1 MCSWLCVSRFRSRE
15 VCNASA
21 SGLVPTSFVA
31 LSFSVYQFLF
41 AQLLVLLILPSLCV
55 DICVLSAHSYPFKT
69 NDLIPQG
76 ENQNKSNS
84 PVHGSSDQRWP
95 VPWVILNG
103 LVPSQHPALH
113 RPGTRL
119 RRITRN
125 LPFHTPPRITPDLP
139 PLVRFFDRTGLQ
151 IQCLAAGNPRPRIRW
166 FSLPTNGRT
175 ARADHLV
182 GAAHSDKLS
191 LRSAAT
197 SLSADEPERSRTD
210 EQDAVVVNVSNGEAE
225 EEEEEE
231 EKGEDELVS
240 ELGYNNYVK
249 EAPQAD
255 QAEPVEVPSESDTE
269 EPVGLFDQSKSTNQ
283 VIVGDGWLNF
293 TAARSSTMRMVFF
306 CQAENY
312 LGRARSRKMVVHQVP
327 MPDKNLR
334 IVYNTFPIKP
344 NQKAVITCQPEQGIF
359 NRFLKVNFWEVY
371 LNGTLINTIDRSFG
385 RFSMIN
391 ITKHPELHIRAV
403 TETELA
409 GLEVRCV
416 LQSIVDES
424 VKVERPERGRLQ
436 RLQLGFSYNELRSI
450 GNEISVLRGST
461 IELPWAVE
469 GEVRV
474 RVDWFYL
481 NDASRNRQ
489 TIALDSSSSSVS
501 GPGNTGSGSGSLISG
516 QKSNELSSELLR
528 QSSGVNNRVLPWG
541 TKYELV
547 DGAFGNLRLVNL
559 SVQDSGHYIA
569 ESAHGARSL
578 QVKYSVRVRAPLGV
592 KITPQL
598 RTVDWGSRVELS
610 CEVTGHPRQL
620 VYWLHNA
627 HLVPRRHHV
636 RTVAP
641 ATSSSDSADHAA
653 GRFSTDS
660 LTERLIIEAFTLED
674 VGVYQCIAENGH
686 SAERLGLSAMDSLVY
701 HTRVTSGPPIS
712 ERKTSSSSTTGG
724 PDGENGFFSF
734 DDRASSS
741 ASSHSAGTSATTST
755 TTSTGEGVG
764 DLVDNAQAT
773 ALLTMGKMRPS
784 LTWQH
789 PAVETG
795 AIAAQVLLSIRTGVT
810 DVMLECR
817 FAANPTPNITWYRD
831 DEPVPQDNL
840 GVITP
845 HVLSDNQTA
854 YTTVTRLTLNIRKI
868 PDLNDLWA
876 FGGEYRAIAVNDYGQ
891 ADCRSYVLLETPLRL
906 RKPEMAK
913 PAIAGRAYT
922 IKCYF
927 IGSGIPSLQ
936 WHRIKAGD
944 VQRIPVDHRHQLL
957 EDGRALRITEVMQ
970 EEDEADY
977 RCTATLGEMIANMTV
992 RLKVSHAPRLY
1003 DLPQTRQVKNS
1014 RDMLSY
1020 SCALQNMAD
1029 KPWYA
1034 WWEFQREGSTSVI
1047 RLPPPGYKRYEGF
1060 YISYVAEGGNET
1072 KTYTIPN
1079 TLFTKVPDFAH
1090 SEANSA
1096 VHVTVKQLR
1105 KELHHG
1111 NLTCV
1116 VANEVGWD
1124 RQSIRVTFVPELEF
1138 EIRPPNNK
1146 DVTLGQTIS
1155 IDCAAK
1161 PSDLQP
1167 VVEWKYLQK
1176 TTGSYVS
1183 VSDLSEATN
1192 GRIAQLQN
1200 GTLLLSYVDD
1210 SDPREFLCFLKPGRI
1225 STAAQRSS
1233 AVNLEVHV
1241 PARIEPIEN
1250 LEKVRGSRFNLTC
1263 SVHGDPDDLRAAWYY
1278 RLSQNSKWHLIDKPC
1293 VVPLALLDDNRSV
1306 LREDGTMDPRL
1317 FDETA
1322 RFTESSSIRSDLS
1335 VTSTISSLTDCQ
1347 SYATE
1352 GLESGILFRQVSF
1365 FKPNKRGLDR
1375 QLQFFSVKEVHMGD
1389 YLCRASNMYNR
1400 NADDERVEVEAFA
1413 RLTVISVPDP
1423 VSFVQNSSRTT
1434 ATTVSF
1440 AWLPPTRDGNKPVR
1454 KYRIRYSHSD
1464 EAHSTQQSNVTEL
1477 DVNAS
1482 LRRIELK
1489 NLRPYTKYHITVAA
1503 INDVGPS
1510 VENALALTTQEAK
1523 PDGPVRRLVANGT
1536 ASDTIVVA
1544 WDNPAPEHLNG
1555 NVDRYW
1561 VCRQRVNDSL
1571 TVSELA
1577 RLPWPDEASEE
1588 QMSSSGINARGR
1600 YGPVHCAKVIRQ
1612 RDYEVTGLPKFT
1624 AYAFRVI
1631 ALNSK
1636 GPSPPAFIQA
1646 RTLEDLPQAPPA
1658 DVACASQ
1665 QHSITVSWNPPH
1677 PNTINGILTE
1687 YHVSYFAANA
1697 YGDETNSV
1705 KQAVKGQT
1713 TVTLAGLL
1721 AYTNYSVQVAVSN
1734 RKGRGPSSP
1743 RLICRTK
1750 EAPPTAPEHI
1760 KANPLN
1766 GSCVMVS
1773 WSHPRKPQGHTRS
1786 YCLEAIPL
1794 VETAQNGIVNLYP
1807 YPTPYPDRGK
1817 GPCVRPDFSRPYNYY
1832 SYCGLVE
1839 QRPYNIS
1846 VRATNQFDGH
1856 KAWAGPVR
1864 PMSSPPLGI
1873 ISIGRK
1879 LLVQNKIRV
1888 IMDCL
1893 VIGGYQPQW
1902 NYPHDNI
1909 ADLQVF
1915 ENGTLIIES
1924 ANLMHSGKY
1933 ECFVG
1938 LDKIVYDLTV
1948 QEIVEEPPRK
1958 PIWHKFT
1965 PSLRGIQAEWL
1976 SPGSTRIDSP
1986 ILWFHLN
1993 WTNLYTG
2000 LSQCIRLPPDQRTYY
2015 LSNLTCATTVRFQL
2029 CAENKV
2035 GNSSLTDVTSWTTL
2049 GSAPLAANAAQ
2060 LIPNPLRQQT
2070 TVSFNLSSFL
2080 PGNGC
2085 PPLFY
2090 RLLIAPSQDGHFG
2103 LKEPLIN
2110 RTLTRADLITLD
2122 GLSRCCFNVTQL
2134 SSGAHYHYKVVATNP
2149 AGSVSVQGQFWTLTV
2164 FGREPVLRQTHQ
2176 IGQSGLLQQPTVIV
2190 PITALFAI
2198 ILIVLI
2204 AVPFFCRHRRLEESF
2219 RPSKEP
2225 TTQCQNDL
2233 RPGDSQPHHLHHHQ
2247 QQQQQQQ
2254 QAHRSRGHPHQ
2265 LHQAQQHQH
2274 LLAGHHAQHAYNPY
2288 HPNRAVRDGLP
2299 PIPNQSDSQA
2309 STVVMSNRR
2318 KHGRG
2323 WFAGTRARLYDR
2335 GRSGSSTVPDPS
2347 DHVANRAP
2355 VEDDQLS
2362 TNSVDS
2368 EGNIN
2373 PYATYAA
2380 SGFPERP
2387 DGTGPAAAPGTS
2399 AIGAK
2404 SHVMV
2409 SLADTV
2415 SGVSS
2420 RAAVG
2425 PYARDTVDAL
2435 MGTSWNT
2442 VFKRSGIGQMH
2453 PGPESLVGH
2462 PVTTAHHYHYP
2473 NLESGPMG
2481 NSTVGRPRPRLFRC
2495 GSGSRL
2501 GPSPTFMDPRLL
2513 PPATAALLDPMFAPY
2528 DNSTLSGEQD
2538 LDLEDELAR
2547 VSGLGPIPPAM
2558 RRRVNS
2564 FESLHRLPGGL
2575 SQTYHRGFGAGIPG
2589 HSLIPGGLIMPGANM
2604 LPAGGVGPSSVSFYD
2619 PGVGLKHPDPMV
2631 AYRGSVLSSTTASS
2645 NQDELMQAYEYGRRN
2660 QPRGIAQSVTQP
2672 GVLPLGT
2679 LEPRLRPVNR
2689 TESMD
2694 RTPTV
2699 VHHPGLM
2706 TQVSAPAAGI
2716 AVAGTDIADISGAGG
2731 GGSGESSDVTDSGIR
2746 QFTQQP
2752 PQPDEDRHA
2761 TCEVPLMYDGGTGP
2775 NAVAGPAGFRA
2786 RTTGLGRNRA
2796 DGRHGFPS
2804 QIGGV
2809 DWSSEMTDTYASVD
2823 YNGTPYGPMSSVA
2836 GAGLHRNAL
2845 SKGGRGL
2852 YGAAGNSGLMPV
2864 STRARQPLPALPSTT
2879 SIISYPDPSAY
2890 GTRYGPAQP
2899 GSYYPSIAGRPT
2911 AFNPTRSTEQ
2921 MRCRGQPPGPVDQ
2934 RDLSAGSNPSG
2945 TTGRIQTSLLDDSDS
2960 YPSEVRTLMPR
2971 TITGAPLSGRTNRPR
2986 GPPVG
2991 SEHPSAVSGSTI
3003 PNQTGA
3009 PCPDSGT
3016 EENVYTSE
3024 FVLV

>member
-1 MCSWLCVSRFRSRE
+1 MRARQTPDNCR
-15 VCNASA
+15 
-21 SGLVPTSFVA
+21 
-31 LSFSVYQFLF
+31 
-41 AQLLVLLILPSLCV
+41 
-55 DICVLSAHSYPFKT
+55 
-69 NDLIPQG
+69 
-76 ENQNKSNS
+76 
-84 PVHGSSDQRWP
+84 SSDFLPFYPLRIVHQRWP

-1697 YGDETNSV
+1697 YG
-1705 KQAVKGQT
+1705 
-1713 TVTLAGLL
+1713 
-1721 AYTNYSVQVAVSN
+1721 
-1734 RKGRGPSSP
+1734 
-1743 RLICRTK
+1743 
-1750 EAPPTAPEHI
+1750 EHI

-1864 PMSSPPLGI
+1864 PMSSH
-1873 ISIGRK
+1873 
-1879 LLVQNKIRV
+1879 RV
-1888 IMDCL
+1888 ML
-1893 VIGGYQPQW
+1893 YVI
-1902 NYPHDNI
+1902 
-1909 ADLQVF
+1909 
-1915 ENGTLIIES
+1915 
-1924 ANLMHSGKY
+1924 KY
-1933 ECFVG
+1933 EV
-1938 LDKIVYDLTV
+1938 
-1948 QEIVEEPPRK
+1948 
-1958 PIWHKFT
+1958 
-1965 PSLRGIQAEWL
+1965 
-1976 SPGSTRIDSP
+1976 
-1986 ILWFHLN
+1986 
-1993 WTNLYTG
+1993 
-2000 LSQCIRLPPDQRTYY
+2000 
-2015 LSNLTCATTVRFQL
+2015 
-2029 CAENKV
+2029 
-2035 GNSSLTDVTSWTTL
+2035 
-2049 GSAPLAANAAQ
+2049 
-2060 LIPNPLRQQT
+2060 
-2070 TVSFNLSSFL
+2070 
-2080 PGNGC
+2080 
-2085 PPLFY
+2085 
-2090 RLLIAPSQDGHFG
+2090 
-2103 LKEPLIN
+2103 
-2110 RTLTRADLITLD
+2110 
-2122 GLSRCCFNVTQL
+2122 
-2134 SSGAHYHYKVVATNP
+2134 
-2149 AGSVSVQGQFWTLTV
+2149 
-2164 FGREPVLRQTHQ
+2164 
-2176 IGQSGLLQQPTVIV
+2176 
-2190 PITALFAI
+2190 
-2198 ILIVLI
+2198 
-2204 AVPFFCRHRRLEESF
+2204 
-2219 RPSKEP
+2219 
-2225 TTQCQNDL
+2225 
-2233 RPGDSQPHHLHHHQ
+2233 
-2247 QQQQQQQ
+2247 
-2254 QAHRSRGHPHQ
+2254 
-2265 LHQAQQHQH
+2265 
-2274 LLAGHHAQHAYNPY
+2274 
-2288 HPNRAVRDGLP
+2288 
-2299 PIPNQSDSQA
+2299 
-2309 STVVMSNRR
+2309 
-2318 KHGRG
+2318 
-2323 WFAGTRARLYDR
+2323 
-2335 GRSGSSTVPDPS
+2335 
-2347 DHVANRAP
+2347 
-2355 VEDDQLS
+2355 
-2362 TNSVDS
+2362 
-2368 EGNIN
+2368 
-2373 PYATYAA
+2373 
-2380 SGFPERP
+2380 
-2387 DGTGPAAAPGTS
+2387 
-2399 AIGAK
+2399 
-2404 SHVMV
+2404 
-2409 SLADTV
+2409 
-2415 SGVSS
+2415 
-2420 RAAVG
+2420 
-2425 PYARDTVDAL
+2425 
-2435 MGTSWNT
+2435 
-2442 VFKRSGIGQMH
+2442 
-2453 PGPESLVGH
+2453 
-2462 PVTTAHHYHYP
+2462 
-2473 NLESGPMG
+2473 
-2481 NSTVGRPRPRLFRC
+2481 
-2495 GSGSRL
+2495 
-2501 GPSPTFMDPRLL
+2501 
-2513 PPATAALLDPMFAPY
+2513 
-2528 DNSTLSGEQD
+2528 
-2538 LDLEDELAR
+2538 LDLY
-2547 VSGLGPIPPAM
+2547 V
-2558 RRRVNS
+2558 
-2564 FESLHRLPGGL
+2564 F
-2575 SQTYHRGFGAGIPG
+2575 
-2589 HSLIPGGLIMPGANM
+2589 
-2604 LPAGGVGPSSVSFYD
+2604 
-2619 PGVGLKHPDPMV
+2619 
-2631 AYRGSVLSSTTASS
+2631 
-2645 NQDELMQAYEYGRRN
+2645 
-2660 QPRGIAQSVTQP
+2660 
-2672 GVLPLGT
+2672 
-2679 LEPRLRPVNR
+2679 
-2689 TESMD
+2689 
-2694 RTPTV
+2694 
-2699 VHHPGLM
+2699 
-2706 TQVSAPAAGI
+2706 
-2716 AVAGTDIADISGAGG
+2716 
-2731 GGSGESSDVTDSGIR
+2731 
-2746 QFTQQP
+2746 
-2752 PQPDEDRHA
+2752 
-2761 TCEVPLMYDGGTGP
+2761 
-2775 NAVAGPAGFRA
+2775 
-2786 RTTGLGRNRA
+2786 
-2796 DGRHGFPS
+2796 
-2804 QIGGV
+2804 
-2809 DWSSEMTDTYASVD
+2809 
-2823 YNGTPYGPMSSVA
+2823 
-2836 GAGLHRNAL
+2836 
-2845 SKGGRGL
+2845 
-2852 YGAAGNSGLMPV
+2852 
-2864 STRARQPLPALPSTT
+2864 
-2879 SIISYPDPSAY
+2879 
-2890 GTRYGPAQP
+2890 
-2899 GSYYPSIAGRPT
+2899 
-2911 AFNPTRSTEQ
+2911 
-2921 MRCRGQPPGPVDQ
+2921 
-2934 RDLSAGSNPSG
+2934 
-2945 TTGRIQTSLLDDSDS
+2945 
-2960 YPSEVRTLMPR
+2960 
-2971 TITGAPLSGRTNRPR
+2971 
-2986 GPPVG
+2986 
-2991 SEHPSAVSGSTI
+2991 
-3003 PNQTGA
+3003 
-3009 PCPDSGT
+3009 
-3016 EENVYTSE
+3016 
-3024 FVLV
+3024 